1 MKVTLDTVSYS
12 NPSDRKILI
21 SCLNG
26 WFTNPRELQFTEPR
40 MTYPFDFR
48 KWCSQSYNEDN
59 IQSYVVKMDKWIV
72 AYLSVKVIFENR
84 KAHFFHLFVDQKYR
98 QQGLAKMLL
107 DHAIQFVEKSKLN
120 YITLHVASKNVRAR
134 SIYKQFGF
142 IEVGETSRGS
152 IKMKKDLG

>member
-21 SCLNG
+21 SCLSG

-84 KAHFFHLFVDQKYR
+84 KAHFFVKKHSGQKHLQTIWIYR
-98 QQGLAKMLL
+98 GW
-107 DHAIQFVEKSKLN
+107 
-120 YITLHVASKNVRAR
+120 
-134 SIYKQFGF
+134 
-142 IEVGETSRGS
+142 
-152 IKMKKDLG
+152 